1 LQAEI
6 SQTKESL
13 SKATAELDVL
23 KQELALE
30 KMTRTSAEADLDAVK
45 SKKPNT
51 SEADALRKEL
61 QVLKDQHQAALMTS
75 QQESA
80 KATEEHLATRATLEK
95 IQADLQNEKAAADK
109 QAKTSGT
116 DYQDLH
122 DSLESIVQESSK
134 KTADLEA
141 RLKEAEA
148 IIKVK
153 DAEIAEEKVCNQ
165 FATRQY
171 ILTNTGCQAK
181 NIVLQAPKTPT
192 SAKSPQGLAASKF
205 AAEPDSPETPS
216 AKAEP
221 ETETAEGEIDHSSAA
236 LASVRQPSPNSQ
248 LLSLLTS
255 SPCP

>member
-1 LQAEI
+1 MDA
-6 SQTKESL
+6 
-13 SKATAELDVL
+13 L

-45 SKKPNT
+45 SRKPDT

-61 QVLKDQHQAALMTS
+61 QALKDQHQAALMTS

-80 KATEEHLATRATLEK
+80 KATEEHLAAKATLEK
-95 IQADLQNEKAAADK
+95 VQAELEQQKTAADT
-109 QAKTSGT
+109 QAKTSKA

-122 DSLESIVQESSK
+122 DSFESIVQESTK
-134 KTADLEA
+134 KTTDLEA

-148 IIKVK
+148 VIKVK
-153 DAEIAEEKVCNQ
+153 DAEIAEAKVCSQ
-165 FATRQY
+165 FSNAA
-171 ILTNTGCQAK
+171 ISLTNMIFKTK
-181 NIVLQAPKTPT
+181 NTVFPAPKTPT
-192 SAKSPQGLAASKF
+192 SAKSPKGLAASKF

-221 ETETAEGEIDHSSAA
+221 EAAEGENDSSSAA

-248 LLSLLTS
+248 FLSLLLS
-255 SPCP
+255 SSQTLELLPPSSTNKAK